1 MANVTQR
8 GELQNESIVLRVTP
22 SDKSNILLIA
32 NREGSTI
39 SAIVKQALIRQGI
52 IQPVY

>member
-1 MANVTQR
+1 MANVNQR
-8 GELQNESIVLRVTP
+8 GEKQNESIVLRCTP
-22 SDKSNILLIA
+22 SDKANILLIA